1 MSILQGG
8 NATTFAYSGD
18 GVRVKKVGGGRT
30 IRYAGAYED
39 HVTDGVQVKHLFV
52 GNLRV
57 ATRVTGGINAGIY
70 FVHGDHLGS
79 LNVLTN
85 SSGTE
90 VQRLTYKPYGE
101 THANTGS
108 VDFHQHRFT
117 DQEQDPETAFRSF
130 RKIDKHAIIRSK
142 ATLGKATR

>member
-1 MSILQGG
+1 
-8 NATTFAYSGD
+8 
-18 GVRVKKVGGGRT
+18 
-30 IRYAGAYED
+30 
-39 HVTDGVQVKHLFV
+39 VTEGVQVKHLFV
-52 GNLRV
+52 GDLRV

-85 SSGTE
+85 SSGTV

-101 THANTGS
+101 TFSNTGS

-117 DQEQDPETAFRSF
+117 GQEQDPEAAFHSF
-130 RKIDKHAIIRSK
+130 RKIDRHANMRSMVTFCK
-142 ATLGKATR
+142 ATG